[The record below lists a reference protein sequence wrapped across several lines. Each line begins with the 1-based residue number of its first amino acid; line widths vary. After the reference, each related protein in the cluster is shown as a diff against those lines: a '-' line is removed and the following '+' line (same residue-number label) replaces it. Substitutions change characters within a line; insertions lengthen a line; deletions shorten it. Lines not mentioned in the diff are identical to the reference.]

1 MQRTQIYLTSAEA
14 EGVSQLATSTNR
26 KRSEVI
32 REAIDQY
39 LQRFGPQDKLARLRA
54 ASGIWKDR
62 DDVDLQTLRQ
72 EFDRF

>member
-14 EGVSQLATSTNR
+14 EGVSKVAASTDR

-39 LQRFGPQDKLARLRA
+39 LQRFGPEDRLGRLRA
-54 ASGIWKDR
+54 ASGMWKDR
-62 DDVDLQTLRQ
+62 TDLDLQTLRQ

>member
-14 EGVSQLATSTNR
+14 AGVSKVAAATDR

-39 LQRFGPQDKLARLRA
+39 LQRFGPEDKLGRLRS
-54 ASGIWKDR
+54 ASGMWKDR
-62 DDVDLQTLRQ
+62 TDLDLQTLRQ

>member
-1 MQRTQIYLTSAEA
+1 MAA
-14 EGVSQLATSTNR
+14 STDR

-39 LQRFGPQDKLARLRA
+39 LQRFGPEDKLGRLRA
-54 ASGIWKDR
+54 ASGMWKDR
-62 DDVDLQTLRQ
+62 TDLDLQTLRQ